1 MLHGYLDLML
11 ASIYVYNNNMDLKD
25 KIVHLLESARSTFKY
40 FVTHGGNVD
49 TSIQVDVVGHV
60 EGLAETYFV
69 EAILNMQVFKNQLS
83 LS

>member
-25 KIVHLLESARSTFKY
+25 KIVHLLESARSTFKF
-40 FVTHGGNVD
+40 FVRGD
-49 TSIQVDVVGHV
+49 IDKIQEEIVGHV

-69 EAILNMQVFKNQLS
+69 EAILNMQVFKN
-83 LS
+83 